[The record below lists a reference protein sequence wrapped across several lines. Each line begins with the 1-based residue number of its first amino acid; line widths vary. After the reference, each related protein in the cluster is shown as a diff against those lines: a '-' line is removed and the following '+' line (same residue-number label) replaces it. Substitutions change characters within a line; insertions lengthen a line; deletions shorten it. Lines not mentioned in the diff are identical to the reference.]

1 MAYKKHKQ
9 YRLFGYDYSQQGA
22 YFITIVTKDRQHFFG
37 EISNHE
43 IHYSPIGEYVKHNF
57 SEISNR
63 VDYLYIDNWVIMPN
77 HLHLIVVIT
86 NQKEDYMQITGL
98 SPLNSKSISSF
109 VNHLKG
115 NIKRWCSENDFSY
128 FSWQARFHDRIIR
141 DANEYNRISKYI
153 DNNILNWENDD
164 ENLK

>member
-37 EISNHE
+37 EISNE
-43 IHYSPIGEYVKHNF
+43 EMHYSPIGEYVEQNF
-57 SEISNR
+57 SVISEKI
-63 VDYLYIDNWVIMPN
+63 DYLYIDNWVIMPN

-86 NQKEDYMQITGL
+86 NQKEEYTQITGL

-109 VNHLKG
+109 ANHLKG
-115 NIKRWCSENDFSY
+115 NIKRWCDANGFSD
-128 FSWQARFHDRIIR
+128 FSWQDRFHDRVIR
-141 DANEYNRISKYI
+141 DAEEYNRISQYI
-153 DNNILNWENDD
+153 DNNILNLEKDD
-164 ENLK
+164 ENSK